1 MNTLLLTYLS
11 ERDLSAGHTG
21 NLARTVRFY
30 SDFVG
35 SEPERFDYQT
45 VNAFLS
51 SIIATRSRETAK
63 LYRRGIVTLWN
74 YQAQRG
80 LCEYPNTRRIKQ
92 IKSQLD
98 PPRAFSLDEIERL
111 IEAAGE
117 LQGSYPWGKRSLYW
131 QALVS
136 GALACGL
143 RRGDLFRLPRSVQD
157 GKRFSIRENKT
168 GLVYTRQLSRDAALR
183 LRKLPQQ
190 ELAYPWRYTRT
201 SFAKTWRSIIKRA
214 EMQGQFKWLRRSFV
228 TYSGWRHVDPKISR
242 RHYIDTRLIQENV
255 PVVEIPAKASG

>member
-1 MNTLLLTYLS
+1 MNTLLLTYLG
-11 ERDLSAGHTG
+11 ERDLSAGHAG

-30 SDFVG
+30 SEFVG

-51 SIIATRSRETAK
+51 RIIDTRSRETAK

-74 YQAQRG
+74 YQAECG

-98 PPRAFSLDEIERL
+98 PPRAFSLDETERL

-131 QALVS
+131 QALIS

-143 RRGDLFRLPRSVQD
+143 RRGDLLRLPRSIQD
-157 GKRFSIRENKT
+157 GQKFTIRESKT
-168 GLVYTRQLSRDAALR
+168 GMIYTRQLSPDATAR
-183 LRKLPQQ
+183 LRKLPDQP
-190 ELAYPWRYTRT
+190 LAYP
-201 SFAKTWRSIIKRA
+201 
-214 EMQGQFKWLRRSFV
+214 
-228 TYSGWRHVDPKISR
+228 
-242 RHYIDTRLIQENV
+242 
-255 PVVEIPAKASG
+255 